1 MAKVQTAAGL
11 GTLPEKQDLR
21 IPGPTPVPPSVLRAM
36 SRPMI
41 NHRGPE
47 FAEILARVTR
57 RLQRLFQTDQYVA
70 VLTGSGTA
78 GMEAA
83 CANLISPGDPVLVLE
98 GGVFGHRWA
107 EIAQAFGAR
116 VERYEYPWHTG
127 ADPDELAR
135 RLRAHPEVKVVFAT
149 HNESSTGVLNDI
161 EALSRACHEAA
172 PDALF
177 VVDSVSGLGGAPLAM
192 DAWGLDAVVSASQK
206 CLMAPPGLAFV
217 ALSERAWQRVGQS
230 RASRYYLD
238 LAAHRRLYEK
248 GQTPWTPAV
257 SVVFALDEA
266 LALLEAEGS
275 EARLARHRLMRDMVR
290 AGLAAAGFELMVEP
304 RFASPTVT
312 AARAP
317 QGVDVEAVRRVAR
330 EQLGV
335 VFSGGQGKLAGQILR
350 VGHMGYAT
358 PLDMVGAVAAAEMA
372 LMRLGAPVS
381 PGAGVGAAQR
391 VWAEAGETA
400 R

>member
-1 MAKVQTAAGL
+1 MAKVQTSAGV
-11 GTLPEKQDLR
+11 GVFPEKQDLR
-21 IPGPTPVPPSVLRAM
+21 IPGPTPVPPAVLRAM

-47 FAEILARVTR
+47 FAELLGRVTR
-57 RLQRLFQTDQYVA
+57 RLQSLMQTDRYVA
-70 VLTGSGTA
+70 ILTGSGTA

-83 CANLISPGDPVLVLE
+83 CANLVSPGDPVLVLE

-107 EIAQAFGAR
+107 EIARAFGAQ
-116 VERYEYPWHTG
+116 VHRYEYPWETG

-135 RLRAHPEVKVVFAT
+135 RLRATPGVRVVFAT

-161 EALSRACHEAA
+161 EALSRACRETA

-206 CLMAPPGLAFV
+206 CIMAPPGLAFV
-217 ALSERAWQRVGQS
+217 ALSERAWRRAAES
-230 RASRYYLD
+230 RAARYYLD

-257 SVVFALDEA
+257 SVLYALDEA
-266 LALLEAEGS
+266 LALLEAEGD

-290 AGLAAAGFELMVEP
+290 GGLAAAGFELMVEA

-312 AARAP
+312 AVRPPA
-317 QGVDVEAVRRVAR
+317 GVDIEAVRRVAR
-330 EQLGV
+330 QELGV
-335 VFSGGQGKLAGQILR
+335 VFSGGQGKLSGQILR

-358 PLDMVGAVAAAEMA
+358 PLDMIGAVAAAEMA
-372 LMRLGAPVS
+372 LMRLGAPIS
-381 PGAGVGAAQR
+381 PGTGVAAAQR
-391 VWAEAGETA
+391 VWVEAGGA
-400 R
+400 GR

>member
-1 MAKVQTAAGL
+1 MSNTFA
-11 GTLPEKQDLR
+11 EKQDLR

-47 FAEILARVTR
+47 FAELIARLTR
-57 RLQRLFQTDQYVA
+57 RLQRLFETESFVA
-70 VLTGSGTA
+70 ILTGSGTA

-83 CANLISPGDPVLVLE
+83 CANLISPGDRVLVLD

-107 EIAQAFGAR
+107 EIAGAFGAR

-127 ADPDELAR
+127 AEPGELAR
-135 RLRAHPEVKVVFAT
+135 RLSAMPDVRAVFAT
-149 HNESSTGVLNDI
+149 HNESSTGVINDI
-161 EALSRACHEAA
+161 RALSAACHEAA
-172 PDALF
+172 PEAMF
-177 VVDSVSGLGGAPLAM
+177 VVDSVSGLGGAALSM

-206 CLMAPPGLAFV
+206 CIMAPPGLAFV
-217 ALSERAWQRVGQS
+217 ALSPRAWQRVGES
-230 RASRYYLD
+230 RAARYYLD
-238 LAAHRRLYEK
+238 LAAARRMFEK
-248 GQTPWTPAV
+248 GQTPWTPAL
-257 SVVFALDEA
+257 SVVYAVDEA
-266 LALLEAEGS
+266 LGLLEAEGS
-275 EARLARHRLMRDMVR
+275 DARLSRHRLMRDMVR
-290 AGLAAAGFELMVEP
+290 AGLAAAGFELMVET

-312 AARAP
+312 AVRPPA
-317 QGVDVEAVRRVAR
+317 GVDVEAVRRVAR

-358 PLDMVGAVAAAEMA
+358 PLDMIGAVAAAEVA
-372 LMRLGAPVS
+372 LARLGAPVQ
-381 PGAGVGAAQR
+381 PGAGVAAAER
-391 VWAEAGETA
+391 IWAGHEEAAA

>member
-1 MAKVQTAAGL
+1 MVKTDAGF
-11 GTLPEKQDLR
+11 GMFAEKQELR

-47 FAEILARVTR
+47 FAELLARVAR
-57 RLQRLFQTDQYVA
+57 RLQRLFETQQYVA
-70 VLTGSGTA
+70 ILTGSGTA

-83 CANLISPGDPVLVLE
+83 CANLISPGDRVLVLE
-98 GGVFGHRWA
+98 GGVFGHRWV
-107 EIAQAFGAR
+107 EIATAFGAR

-135 RLRAHPEVKVVFAT
+135 RLRAMPDVRAVFAT
-149 HNESSTGVLNDI
+149 HNESSTGVLNDVQ
-161 EALSRACHEAA
+161 ALSRACHESA
-172 PDALF
+172 PEALF
-177 VVDSVSGLGGAPLAM
+177 VVDSVSGLGGAPLSM
-192 DAWGLDAVVSASQK
+192 DAWELDAVVSASQK
-206 CLMAPPGLAFV
+206 CIMAPPGLAFV
-217 ALSERAWQRVGQS
+217 VLSERAWQRAAQS
-230 RASRYYLD
+230 KAARYYLD
-238 LAAHRRLYEK
+238 LAAHRRLFEK

-257 SVVFALDEA
+257 SVVYAVDEA

-275 EARLARHRLMRDMVR
+275 EARLFRHRLMRDMVR
-290 AGLAAAGFELMVEP
+290 AGLAAAGFELMVQEP
-304 RFASPTVT
+304 FASPTVT
-312 AARAP
+312 AVRPPA
-317 QGVDVEAVRRVAR
+317 GVDIEAVRRIAR
-330 EQLGV
+330 QELGV

-358 PLDMVGAVAAAEMA
+358 PLDMIGAVAAAEMA

-381 PGAGVGAAQR
+381 PGAGVAAAQR
-391 VWAEAGETA
+391 VWADWRGPV